1 MTSLEGK
8 QSGERDGQIGY
19 QRGQGAIKGTR
30 HSEIGVWGA
39 A

>member
-8 QSGERDGQIGY
+8 QSGERAGQLGY
-19 QRGQGAIKGTR
+19 QRDQEAIEGTR